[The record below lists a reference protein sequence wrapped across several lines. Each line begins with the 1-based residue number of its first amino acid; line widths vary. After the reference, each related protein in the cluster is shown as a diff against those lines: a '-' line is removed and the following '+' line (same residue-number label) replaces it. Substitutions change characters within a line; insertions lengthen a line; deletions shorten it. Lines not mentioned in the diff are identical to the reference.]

1 MSGSVGDLVVTRV
14 SPEQRR
20 LIVQARRQ
28 LGAGK

>member
-1 MSGSVGDLVVTRV
+1 VGDLVVTRV

-20 LIVQARRQ
+20 LIVQSRRQ